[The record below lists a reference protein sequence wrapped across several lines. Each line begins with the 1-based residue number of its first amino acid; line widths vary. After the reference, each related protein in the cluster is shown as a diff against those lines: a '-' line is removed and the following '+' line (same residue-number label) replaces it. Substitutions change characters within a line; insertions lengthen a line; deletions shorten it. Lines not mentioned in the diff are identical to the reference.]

1 MKKAIKTLVAL
12 VLALVLA
19 ASLSAAAWADGGE
32 NGNGNGGSTP
42 NYKAT
47 VTVNGLENDETVN
60 AYKLISFDADYN
72 NLVIA
77 DGYRTYLKNKSGKI
91 NATDRELAEWIVGEG
106 ISITTA
112 EMLEGYLASEN
123 NSLPAAKTYPA
134 DANGTATLNNLDP
147 GYYLL
152 TVTTTPQISKLYRPM
167 SAYIYPQGDK
177 LYIEVGDEHASPQT
191 SATLTAKSV
200 NGPTIDKKV
209 KTVTSNAWYDTAT
222 AGVGDTAE
230 FYVKIEIPRY
240 PAGSKISMELT
251 DTMENMTYNST
262 EGAKLYSNIN
272 NDGTFSDKDVINA
285 AGALT
290 VDTTANRP
298 IFTLGYDA
306 IMGTDQN
313 AKTVYLVY
321 KATVAQGAAAGG
333 SAKNSA
339 KLTYANIGTPAMTR
353 TTDPS
358 SVTVYNY
365 AFKLEKKDNTGWSK
379 LSGAEFTIC
388 TDEACTNAI
397 SFDKTGTDGV
407 YEKNTTGTVTK
418 IPADFTVKGL
428 APGKYYVKEMTTP
441 KGYFAPAGNFTLT
454 LTAAM
459 DAATFKHNGE
469 LDGGNSSF
477 TANET
482 DKDGALIVNKVVDNI
497 NKNTYSV
504 QLKNSVIPTL
514 PSTGGAGTAVFTV
527 AGVAVMVLAAVLF
540 LRRKKEE

>member
-19 ASLSAAAWADGGE
+19 ASLSAAAWADGETGSQ
-32 NGNGNGGSTP
+32 NGDTTTQNFQ
-42 NYKAT
+42 AT
-47 VTVNGLENDETVN
+47 VIVNGLENGETVN
-60 AYKLISFDADYN
+60 AYKLISYDENYN
-72 NLVIA
+72 KLVIA
-77 DGYRTYLKNKSGKI
+77 DGYRTYLKSKPGNAT
-91 NATDRELAEWIVGEG
+91 ATDRDLAAWLANDGF
-106 ISITTA
+106 SITA
-112 EMLEGYLASEN
+112 ETLEGYLASEN
-123 NSLPAAKTYPA
+123 NGLPAAKTYPA
-134 DANGTATLNNLDP
+134 DTNGTATLADLTP

-167 SAYIYPQGDK
+167 SAYIYPQGDT
-177 LYIEVGDEHASPQT
+177 LYIEVGDEYASPQT

-200 NGPTIDKKV
+200 KGPTIDKKV
-209 KTVTSNAWYDTAT
+209 KTVTSNAWDDTAT

-272 NDGTFSDKDVINA
+272 NDGTFSEEINNA
-285 AGALT
+285 FT
-290 VDTTANRP
+290 VNTDNGLKFELDYGT
-298 IFTLGYDA
+298 
-306 IMGTDQN
+306 IMKNMGIGQTS
-313 AKTVYLVY
+313 KTVYLVY
-321 KATVAQGAAAGG
+321 KATVAQGAADVG
-333 SAKNSA
+333 SATNSA
-339 KLTYANIGTPAMTR
+339 KLTYANIGTPAMKR
-353 TTDPS
+353 TTDTS

-365 AFKLEKKDNTGWSK
+365 AFKLEKKDTTGWSK
-379 LSGAEFTIC
+379 LPGAEFTIYS
-388 TDEACTNAI
+388 DEACTNAI

-407 YEKNTTGTVTK
+407 YEKNTNGTVTK

-428 APGKYYVKEMTTP
+428 APGVYHVKEMTTP

-454 LTAAM
+454 LTAAK
-459 DAATFKHNGE
+459 DAVANKHNGE

-482 DKDGALIVNKVVDNI
+482 VKDGALIVNKVVDND

>member
-32 NGNGNGGSTP
+32 TGNQNGGTTP
-42 NYKAT
+42 NYQAT
-47 VTVNGLENDETVN
+47 VTVNGLTDGETVN
-60 AYKLISFDADYN
+60 AYKLISFDENYN

-77 DGYRTYLKNKSGKI
+77 DGYKSYLQTKSGNN
-91 NATDRELAEWIVGEG
+91 NATDRELAAWLVSKDGYHKTVE
-106 ISITTA
+106 T
-112 EMLEGYLASEN
+112 LEGYLASEDN
-123 NSLPAAKTYPA
+123 GLPAATTYTA
-134 DANGTATLNNLDP
+134 DANGTATLTNLTP

-152 TVTTTPQISKLYRPM
+152 TVNTTLQSSNLYRPM
-167 SAYIYPQGDK
+167 SAFIYPQGDK
-177 LYIEVGDEHASPQT
+177 LYIEVGDDYASPQT

-200 NGPTIDKKV
+200 NGPTIDKEV
-209 KTVTSNAWYDTAT
+209 KTVTSNDWGDTAT

-240 PAGSKISMELT
+240 PSGSKITMELT
-251 DTMENMTYNST
+251 DTLTNMSYVTGSA
-262 EGAKLYSNIN
+262 ELYSKFES
-272 NDGTFSDKDVINA
+272 GTFSDKINDALDVN
-285 AGALT
+285 T
-290 VDTTANRP
+290 VDGLK
-298 IFTLGYDA
+298 FTLDYGT
-306 IMGTDQN
+306 IMNNVEVGQTS
-313 AKTVYLVY
+313 KTVYLVY
-321 KATVAQGAAAGG
+321 TATVAQGAAADG

-339 KLTYANIGTPAMTR
+339 KLTYANIGTPEMKR

-365 AFKLEKKDNTGWSK
+365 AFKLEKKDILSRS

-388 TDEACTNAI
+388 TDEACNNAI
-397 SFDKTGTDGV
+397 SFAQTSTDGV
-407 YEKNTTGTVTK
+407 YEKNTNGTVTK

-428 APGKYYVKEMTTP
+428 APGVYYVKEIKTAP
-441 KGYFAPAGNFTLT
+441 GYFLPHGSFTLT

-459 DAATFKHNGE
+459 DAVASKHNGE

-477 TANET
+477 TAKET
-482 DKDGALIVNKVVDNI
+482 DKDGALIKHNGVDDD

-504 QLKNSVIPTL
+504 QLINSVIPTL

-540 LRRKKEE
+540 LRRKKEEE

>member
-19 ASLSAAAWADGGE
+19 ASLSAAAWADGETGSQ
-32 NGNGNGGSTP
+32 NGDTTTQNFQ
-42 NYKAT
+42 AT
-47 VTVNGLENDETVN
+47 VIVNGLENGETVN
-60 AYKLISFDADYN
+60 AYKLISYDENYN
-72 NLVIA
+72 KLVIA
-77 DGYRTYLKNKSGKI
+77 DGYRTYLKSKPGNAT
-91 NATDRELAEWIVGEG
+91 ATDRDLAAWLANDGF
-106 ISITTA
+106 SITA
-112 EMLEGYLASEN
+112 ETLEGYLASEN
-123 NSLPAAKTYPA
+123 NGLPAAKTYPA
-134 DANGTATLNNLDP
+134 DTNGTATLADLTP

-167 SAYIYPQGDK
+167 SAYIYPQGDT
-177 LYIEVGDEHASPQT
+177 LYIEVGDEYASPQT

-200 NGPTIDKKV
+200 KGPTIDKKV
-209 KTVTSNAWYDTAT
+209 KTVTSNAWDDTAT

-240 PAGSKISMELT
+240 PAGSKISMKLT

-407 YEKNTTGTVTK
+407 YEKNTNGTVTK

-504 QLKNSVIPTL
+504 QIKNSVIPTL

>member
-407 YEKNTTGTVTK
+407 YEKNTNGTVTK